1 IEIPL
6 KTNNRSQSTRTGMR
20 NGDLILEIS
29 LFGKISN
36 LFKGGRPFLI
46 CFSLFEV
53 QTKRPFPVSCRSAK
67 I

>member
-1 IEIPL
+1 
-6 KTNNRSQSTRTGMR
+6 MR

-36 LFKGGRPFLI
+36 LFKGERPFLI
-46 CFSLFEV
+46 CFSFFEV
-53 QTKRPFPVSCRSAK
+53 QTKRSFPASCRSAK

>member
-1 IEIPL
+1 
-6 KTNNRSQSTRTGMR
+6 MR
-20 NGDLILEIS
+20 NGDLILEVS